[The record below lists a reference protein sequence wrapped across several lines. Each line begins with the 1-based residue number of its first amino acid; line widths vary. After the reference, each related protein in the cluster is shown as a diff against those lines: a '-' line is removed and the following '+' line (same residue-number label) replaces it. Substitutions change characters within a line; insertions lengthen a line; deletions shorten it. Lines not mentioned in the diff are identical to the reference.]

1 MRGSEICSD
10 SLFSY
15 VDLEARVP
23 SKHPLRAIRAIV
35 DEALAVLSA
44 DFDAIYSPIGRPSI
58 PPEQLLRALLLQAFY
73 TVRSE
78 RQLMEQLDYNLLFR
92 WFTGLGIDDPV
103 WDVTVFTKNRDRLL
117 DGEIAGKFFAAVL
130 NHARI
135 NGLLSD
141 EHFSVDGTLIQA
153 WASMK
158 SFRPKDGSGKP
169 PGPGKNGERDFKGE
183 TRSNDTHASTTD
195 DDARLCR
202 KGNGQASQL
211 CFMGHALMENRNGL
225 AVDGTLT
232 RSSGAAEGAAALAMA
247 SDLPAK
253 SKTVGGDKGY
263 DTKDFVMELRE
274 FGITPH
280 VAQNAYDTGKAKR
293 RSAIDGR
300 TTRHPGYGV
309 SQKKRKRIEEIFG
322 WLKTIAGLRQS
333 KFRGLDRVG
342 MSYTFALTAY
352 NLIRMPK
359 LLAEV
364 EP

>member
-23 SKHPLRAIRAIV
+23 AGHPLRAIRAIV
-35 DEALAVLSA
+35 DEALAALSA
-44 DFDAIYSPIGRPSI
+44 DFDAIYSPVGRPSI
-58 PPEQLLRALLLQAFY
+58 PSEQLLRALLLQAFY

-117 DGEIAGKFFAAVL
+117 DGDIAGKFFAAVL

-169 PGPGKNGERDFKGE
+169 PDPGRNGERDSSARVGRRRAPAKG
-183 TRSNDTHASTTD
+183 TRR
-195 DDARLCR
+195 ARMTPMLR
-202 KGNGQASQL
+202 Q
-211 CFMGHALMENRNGL
+211 R
-225 AVDGTLT
+225 T
-232 RSSGAAEGAAALAMA
+232 RMPGFFVRAAARRA
-247 SDLPAK
+247 S
-253 SKTVGGDKGY
+253 SV
-263 DTKDFVMELRE
+263 
-274 FGITPH
+274 
-280 VAQNAYDTGKAKR
+280 
-293 RSAIDGR
+293 SWAI
-300 TTRHPGYGV
+300 P
-309 SQKKRKRIEEIFG
+309 
-322 WLKTIAGLRQS
+322 
-333 KFRGLDRVG
+333 
-342 MSYTFALTAY
+342 
-352 NLIRMPK
+352 
-359 LLAEV
+359 
-364 EP
+364 